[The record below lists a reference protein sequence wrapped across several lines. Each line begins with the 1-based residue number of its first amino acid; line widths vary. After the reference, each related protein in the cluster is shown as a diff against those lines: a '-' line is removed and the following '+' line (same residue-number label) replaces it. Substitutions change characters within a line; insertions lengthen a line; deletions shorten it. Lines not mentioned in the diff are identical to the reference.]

1 MSTHLELSDVRHLSA
16 SAASL
21 PAVGHPTAGNR
32 LDGQSWR
39 SSVHKMAAD
48 IIAIANQKGGEGK
61 TTTSIN
67 LAHGLALAGK
77 RTLLVDMDPQG
88 NSSGIFADIENIH
101 LTVADLFTKKH
112 NAEEIIIRTKYEK
125 LDLLPAKISLAEVE
139 LSTLNVDAPY
149 VMRDALEAVKA
160 KYDAIVIDCPPS
172 LSIFTINALGAAG
185 FVVIPLQ
192 AEKFSIDGIKGLQ
205 GTIEGIKRRINPDLK
220 ILGALITQLKSNT
233 VLTKTILPV
242 IQNYFPVFNTSIS
255 TGVAVG
261 ESHLSRRSLLDYNSG
276 VKQAKEYMA
285 FVKEVIDGIKK

>member
-1 MSTHLELSDVRHLSA
+1 MSDTAWNKRHGCRGSFNPLDVVA
-16 SAASL
+16 KYT
-21 PAVGHPTAGNR
+21 PVN
-32 LDGQSWR
+32 
-39 SSVHKMAAD
+39 KMPAD

-67 LAHGLALAGK
+67 LAHGLSLAGK
-77 RTLLVDMDPQG
+77 KTLLVDIDPQG
-88 NSSGIFADIENIH
+88 NSSGIFVDADT
-101 LTVADLFTKKH
+101 LTKTVADLFLKKYS
-112 NAEEIIIRTKYEK
+112 AEEIVIPTKYPN
-125 LDLLPAKISLAEVE
+125 LDLMPAKINLAEVE

-149 VMRDALEAVKA
+149 VLRDALDCIKD

-185 FVVIPLQ
+185 YVIIPLQ

-205 GTIEGIKRRINPDLK
+205 GTIEGIKRRINPELR

-242 IQNYFPVFNTSIS
+242 IQNYFPVFHTTIS

-261 ESHLSRRSLLDYNSG
+261 ESHLSRRSLLDYSSG
-276 VKQAKEYMA
+276 VKQAKEYQA
-285 FVKEVIDGIKK
+285 FVEEVLDGIKK

>member
-1 MSTHLELSDVRHLSA
+1 M
-16 SAASL
+16 SAA
-21 PAVGHPTAGNR
+21 
-32 LDGQSWR
+32 
-39 SSVHKMAAD
+39 

-77 RTLLVDMDPQG
+77 KTLLIDMDPQG
-88 NSSGIFADIENIH
+88 NSSGIFADIDSLH
-101 LTVADLFTKKH
+101 KTVADLFLKKESIE
-112 NAEEIIIRTKYEK
+112 NLIIPTRYDN
-125 LDLLPAKISLAEVE
+125 LHLLPAKISLAEVE
-139 LSTLNVDAPY
+139 LGTLNVDAPY
-149 VMRDALEAVKA
+149 VMRDAIDSVRNN
-160 KYDAIVIDCPPS
+160 YDAMVIDCPPS

-185 FVVIPLQ
+185 YVVIPLQ

-205 GTIEGIKRRINPDLK
+205 GTIDGIKRRINPGLK

-261 ESHLSRRSLLDYNSG
+261 ESHLSRRSLLDYSPG
-276 VKQAKEYMA
+276 IKQAKEYQA